1 MSLFLALE
9 TEQRNKNYIIAQ
21 NEYQM
26 THMRNI
32 VDFANFTVRI
42 RDEVSA
48 NITKHIID
56 KLSSPVADSQK
67 QTEKYTETLL
77 QKLSDHE
84 TQLDNQKNHR
94 LDRGF
99 LSRTREEHAAEVF
112 GHRITVLKEDS
123 EELRSERDDLEKAN
137 IGAQKLVAKLKGE
150 KGSWQEKYLNLLEG
164 NKRPRDEEPGTSD
177 AKRRLDT
184 KSSSTSLD
192 NASNTLEEESSI
204 TLLNQSSSSTAR
216 TSTHT
221 LRNALEKDTSSNS
234 RASSRRHTSSSTSAH
249 TDRGKASNAI
259 IDHEHLSRV
268 VEMNEQG
275 KRAVRADLDLSF
287 DPWDPQLT
295 RWQQRLV
302 ILALWK
308 REVRRFQRYVPDNS
322 DNKAASHRISHDG
335 NIRVGMRALKDFV
348 HISQNWTYDEEGI
361 SDLHDEYHNYH
372 LRNYIPRVLGEYRK
386 ILNSPKLAAYTRC
399 IPVDCYY
406 EEILRDTPGFKQQVL
421 PRYRARSTSP
431 IGKSAKSA
439 HNTS

>member
-1 MSLFLALE
+1 MQKFRNGDGSYTVSHPIAMSLFLVLE

-32 VDFANFTVRI
+32 VESANFAVRI

-48 NITKHIID
+48 NIIKHIMD

-67 QTEKYTETLL
+67 QIEKYTETLL

-84 TQLDNQKNHR
+84 AQLDNQKNHR

-99 LSRTREEHAAEVF
+99 LSHTREEHAAEVL
-112 GHRITVLKEDS
+112 GHRITVLKEDN
-123 EELRSERDDLEKAN
+123 EELRSERDDLVKAN

-150 KGSWQEKYLNLLEG
+150 KASWQEKYLDLLEG
-164 NKRPRDEEPGTSD
+164 NKRPREKEEPDTSD
-177 AKRRLDT
+177 AKRRSDT
-184 KSSSTSLD
+184 KSSCTSLD
-192 NASNTLEEESSI
+192 ITSNNLEEKSSNTLSH
-204 TLLNQSSSSTAR
+204 QSSSSSAR

-221 LRNALEKDTSSNS
+221 SRNTLGNDTSSNS
-234 RASSRRHTSSSTSAH
+234 RASSQRHTSSSTSAH

-268 VEMNEQG
+268 VEMNEHG
-275 KRAVRADLDLSF
+275 KRAVRADLGLSF
-287 DPWDPQLT
+287 DPWEPQLT

-308 REVRRFQRYVPDNS
+308 REVRRFQRYVPDCS
-322 DNKAASHRISHDG
+322 DNKAAGRRISH
-335 NIRVGMRALKDFV
+335 VPEFV
-348 HISQNWTYDEEGI
+348 HISQNWTYEEGI
-361 SDLHDEYHNYH
+361 SDLHEEYHNYH

-406 EEILRDTPGFKQQVL
+406 EEILRDTPGFKQQAL
-421 PRYRARSTSP
+421 PRHRARST
-431 IGKSAKSA
+431 
-439 HNTS
+439 